1 MECSAEQERSNSAL
15 CVRGEDKFD
24 ATRSKHTTPVPQ
36 SSSSSSV
43 KFSPPQ
49 EDADSTSKPVPLH
62 VQTHTDHSVQ
72 ALSKAKSLEKVSSH
86 VSARRRDKVIKSRSR
101 NVDASGVSMTAP
113 PPLELPTTS
122 SSRAS
127 KKNQANASI
136 PNLKPSSPILERASK
151 KVQIAPQ
158 SSAKKPNEK
167 KQTGKSKTK
176 PPLMTPLEYAQKLQ
190 DDNPSMSTGGKN
202 SVYKYLKG
210 KTIFYTGG
218 DMQYAG
224 ERTRKRMDFVS
235 TNRGIA
241 LGFNSRS
248 ILQIVKHGGTLQP
261 IFDPSVATHIVT
273 DASKGP
279 TVRALGLQAL
289 KDIPDHIAT
298 VTWSWV
304 LSGWRQKP
312 PRKGKDDEDEEKEY
326 RMDEIFMHAAFLE
339 RFDAGRV
346 SWTSKGKGKMKM
358 TAEAKGKGK
367 EVDNGENSSY
377 VPD

>member
-1 MECSAEQERSNSAL
+1 LECSAEQERSNSAL

-136 PNLKPSSPILERASK
+136 PNLKPPIPPLEKAPK

-190 DDNPSMSTGGKN
+190 DDSPSMSTGGKN

-241 LGFNSRS
+241 VGFNSR
-248 ILQIVKHGGTLQP
+248 
-261 IFDPSVATHIVT
+261 
-273 DASKGP
+273 
-279 TVRALGLQAL
+279 
-289 KDIPDHIAT
+289 
-298 VTWSWV
+298 
-304 LSGWRQKP
+304 
-312 PRKGKDDEDEEKEY
+312 
-326 RMDEIFMHAAFLE
+326 
-339 RFDAGRV
+339 
-346 SWTSKGKGKMKM
+346 
-358 TAEAKGKGK
+358 
-367 EVDNGENSSY
+367 
-377 VPD
+377 